1 MVRRLFCFPHT
12 ITVANNSFYSC
23 AAALWPSTPF
33 TRKKAADQ
41 TILVRCLFCSLY
53 IAAAPH
59 RRGRID
65 HVRQYFYLRYTL
77 LYKTLVVFFA
87 VIYAQNAAQCTGQ
100 HPNSHFGDEL
110 TAKVKAKKDERE
122 QHQDH
127 HQCGA
132 R

>member
-1 MVRRLFCFPHT
+1 MAVNAIHAQKGSGPNHLGPPPFLF
-12 ITVANNSFYSC
+12 
-23 AAALWPSTPF
+23 
-33 TRKKAADQ
+33 
-41 TILVRCLFCSLY
+41 SLY
-53 IAAAPH
+53 CCCAH